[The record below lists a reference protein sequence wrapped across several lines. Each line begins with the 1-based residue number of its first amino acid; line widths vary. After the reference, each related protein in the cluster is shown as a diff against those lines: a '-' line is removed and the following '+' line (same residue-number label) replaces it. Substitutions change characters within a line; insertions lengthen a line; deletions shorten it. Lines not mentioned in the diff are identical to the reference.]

1 MKRIVIVGAGPAGL
15 MAAIAASERSAELG
29 IACEITLVEK
39 NAFAGKKLNIT
50 GKGRCNMTN
59 ACTRDEFLEN
69 VPVNPRFLYG
79 ALANFSPDDTVAFFE
94 SHGVPTKVER
104 GRRVFPVSDNAKDV
118 TAALVRTAKE
128 AGVRFLQGSARKILC
143 EENVVTGVSVQTSRG
158 ETALPC
164 YALILATGGVSYPL
178 TGSTGDGYAMAEE
191 LGHTTVEP
199 KPSLVPLTSPDPFCK
214 ACMGLS
220 LRNVGLSFEK
230 DGKTLYEEQGEML
243 FTHFG
248 VTGPVILSASAHLRK
263 GFPVTMHLD
272 MKPALDEKT
281 LDARLLRDF
290 AANSNRD
297 LRNCMNGL
305 LPAKMIDPFLRRV
318 GADGKT
324 KVNALTREIRA
335 KLLRG
340 LKDLPLALDGTRPIE
355 EAIVTSGGIPVREI
369 DPRTMR
375 SGCAEN
381 LFFAG
386 EIIDVD
392 AYTGG
397 YNLQIAFATGHLA
410 GESAVE

>member
-1 MKRIVIVGAGPAGL
+1 MKQIVIVGAGPAGL
-15 MAAIAASERSAELG
+15 TASVAAALRAKEEGVSCGITVVERNASPGR
-29 IACEITLVEK
+29 
-39 NAFAGKKLNIT
+39 KLNIT
-50 GKGRCNMTN
+50 GKGRCNLTN
-59 ACTRDEFLEN
+59 ACDRDEFLRN
-69 VPVNPRFLYG
+69 VPENPRFLYA
-79 ALANFSPDDTVAFFE
+79 ALTRFPPERTVAFFASLGLE
-94 SHGVPTKVER
+94 TKVER
-104 GRRVFPVSDNAKDV
+104 GRRVFPVSDRASDV
-118 TAALVRTAKE
+118 TDCLVSEAKKL
-128 AGVRFLQGSARKILC
+128 GVRFLRGRAEALRIRDGA
-143 EENVVTGVSVQTSRG
+143 VTGVAIRTDAGGSV
-158 ETALPC
+158 LPC
-164 YALILATGGVSYPL
+164 DRLILSTGGMSYPL
-178 TGSTGDGYAMAEE
+178 TGSTGDGYRLAAEA
-191 LGHTTVEP
+191 GHTLVSP
-199 KPSLVPLTSPDPFCK
+199 RPSLVPLTSPDPFCK

-220 LRNVGLSFEK
+220 LRNVGLTFRK
-230 DGKTLYEEQGEML
+230 DGKILYAEQGEML

-248 VTGPVILSASAHLRK
+248 VSGPVILSASAHLRN
-263 GFPVTMHLD
+263 GFPVTLHLD